1 MLSRE
6 MLHFLII
13 CHSHTICIYIHMYH
27 VSFSQVQERWNVA
40 EENVLVTR
48 SVWVIQFKVVA
59 FRKTPDESSVQK
71 EVDQSRVLSPPS
83 VRPSICST
91 VKTARQLSLLF
102 RHASVSSTYPC
113 QSVSPLVILSNC
125 WSQDRAML
133 RISCEFSKVYFLKV
147 YFPKVYFPKVYFPK
161 VYFPKVYFPKVYFL
175 KVCSPKVYS
184 KFIFPKCIFAICT
197 RLACLLSFASLLY
210 FHLQIQNVH
219 IIAWYHQRWKQI
231 ILTL

>member
-1 MLSRE
+1 MLSS
-6 MLHFLII
+6 II
-13 CHSHTICIYIHMYH
+13 CHSHTICMQTIITSAKYK
-27 VSFSQVQERWNVA
+27 VRRWENVA

-113 QSVSPLVILSNC
+113 QSVGHTFELLES
-125 WSQDRAML
+125 R
-133 RISCEFSKVYFLKV
+133 SCNAAHFL
-147 YFPKVYFPKVYFPK
+147 
-161 VYFPKVYFPKVYFL
+161 
-175 KVCSPKVYS
+175 
-184 KFIFPKCIFAICT
+184 
-197 RLACLLSFASLLY
+197 SLLESKGEDY
-210 FHLQIQNVH
+210 LMLPPK
-219 IIAWYHQRWKQI
+219 HQFWGVFSDPTYI
-231 ILTL
+231 PTS